1 MKAPPNANP
10 LRAYG
15 QLMSTGAAPAVKQP
29 KLALAPRLS
38 SKNEV
43 ASQRGPPRTKRA
55 GLMRGCEVW
64 ARRRRRGRVVAPPA
78 RRRRDPR
85 VDGVGRGADHVEWLA
100 MRAMALGLVKGVIDE
115 VAQVVEVSWVQPRVL
130 DAGQISHLIE
140 QIDTLSSKSLKAHG
154 LIAEQAA
161 ELL

>member
-1 MKAPPNANP
+1 MLHTGLGKNKDEYLKQPALRAKAPFVKEKIALLAFMNLVFETPAHE
-10 LRAYG
+10 RAISF
-15 QLMSTGAAPAVKQP
+15 QAIASRA
-29 KLALAPRLS
+29 RLD
-38 SKNEV
+38 
-43 ASQRGPPRTKRA
+43 
-55 GLMRGCEVW
+55 L
-64 ARRRRRGRVVAPPA
+64 
-78 RRRRDPR
+78 
-85 VDGVGRGADHVEWLA
+85 DHVEWLA

-154 LIAEQAA
+154 LIAEQTA

>member
-1 MKAPPNANP
+1 M
-10 LRAYG
+10 
-15 QLMSTGAAPAVKQP
+15 
-29 KLALAPRLS
+29 
-38 SKNEV
+38 
-43 ASQRGPPRTKRA
+43 
-55 GLMRGCEVW
+55 
-64 ARRRRRGRVVAPPA
+64 
-78 RRRRDPR
+78 
-85 VDGVGRGADHVEWLA
+85 EWLA

-154 LIAEQAA
+154 LIAEQTA